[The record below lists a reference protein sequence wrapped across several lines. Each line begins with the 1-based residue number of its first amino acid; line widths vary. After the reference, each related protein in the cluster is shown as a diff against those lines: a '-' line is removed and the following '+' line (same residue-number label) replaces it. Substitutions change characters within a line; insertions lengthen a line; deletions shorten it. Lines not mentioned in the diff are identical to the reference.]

1 MKSMWLGALLAL
13 PFVAVSTPS
22 VRHVIHQGRGAAPP
36 GPVAVK
42 VDWDIGIDRLG
53 HIGEDD
59 DKDYQIRFTGKIKDL
74 NGECFTVG
82 AAGKPDLY
90 VGAYRLGKQLGIW
103 KVEGAV
109 TEGRQFKGATVVL
122 DKRNYV
128 GYTACGNFTAVL
140 EPKPG
145 Q

>member
-1 MKSMWLGALLAL
+1 MKSMWLGAFVAL
-13 PFVAVSTPS
+13 P
-22 VRHVIHQGRGAAPP
+22 VIVLGARSPLVHTQGQGRGAAAT
-36 GPVAVK
+36 AVK

-53 HIGEDD
+53 HIADDD

-103 KVEGAV
+103 KVDGAV

-128 GYTACGNFTAVL
+128 GFTACGNFTAVL